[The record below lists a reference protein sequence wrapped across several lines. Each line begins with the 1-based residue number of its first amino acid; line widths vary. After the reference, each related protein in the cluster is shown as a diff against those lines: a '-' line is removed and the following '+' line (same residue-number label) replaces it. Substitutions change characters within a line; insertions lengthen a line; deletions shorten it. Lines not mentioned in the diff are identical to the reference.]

1 MEMSFDAEVPRE
13 MVMDEASRLVDMEGI
28 TLLFQQALHNFQPG
42 RSDPQALEGPGS
54 LLSAMPAQIGLQGKW
69 PGLLHRSS
77 SPKRTSFPRHRASWD
92 RAAEYIYDRDNRY
105 QEACYGSDQDCKV
118 LVSTHRISIYQLPSA
133 IPALIGIGTVP
144 AGIGRRGPATQH
156 VFGRLCSGSLLW
168 KWPGLQGIGIDHR
181 SPMLL
186 CSGSYC

>member
-1 MEMSFDAEVPRE
+1 VTE
-13 MVMDEASRLVDMEGI
+13 SRLFREQGL

-54 LLSAMPAQIGLQGKW
+54 LLSATPAQIGLQGKW

-92 RAAEYIYDRDNRY
+92 RTAEYIYDRDNRY

-118 LVSTHRISIYQLPSA
+118 LVSTHRISIYQLLSA

-144 AGIGRRGPATQH
+144 AGIGTAEYI
-156 VFGRLCSGSLLW
+156 L
-168 KWPGLQGIGIDHR
+168 IGIT
-181 SPMLL
+181 SQL
-186 CSGSYC
+186 G